1 VLAKLSMATQ
11 DLFRERAKE
20 ARERAA
26 ATSDDLSRRNWLD
39 IAKRFERLA
48 EQPPQ
53 EPVWRVERVK
63 STKKKPR

>member
-1 VLAKLSMATQ
+1 MATE
-11 DLFRERAKE
+11 DLYRQRAKE
-20 ARERAA
+20 AREKAA
-26 ATSDDLSRRNWLD
+26 ATNDDLSRRNWPD

-63 STKKKPR
+63 PKKNKPR